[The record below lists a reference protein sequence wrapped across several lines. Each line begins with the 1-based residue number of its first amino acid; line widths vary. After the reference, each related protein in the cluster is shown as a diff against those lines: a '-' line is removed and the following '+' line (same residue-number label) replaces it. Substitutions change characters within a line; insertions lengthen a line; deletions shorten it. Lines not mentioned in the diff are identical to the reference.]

1 MSLHTASHPLANDLL
16 DVQGSLDARN
26 LPIQRVGIKRV
37 KWPLAWAAAHGVVHS
52 VAEFEMTVHLAAEQK
67 GTHMSRFVAAL
78 NDTTAVG
85 ATAWSVAQSRLFVA
99 DLLTRLN
106 TTEAYFKAQFTLFLP
121 RSAPVT
127 GITSLMDYQITL
139 HGEAKQGLSASI
151 RLEIQAPVTSLCPCS
166 KEISD
171 YGAHNQRSHINIS
184 ATATDDLSPEAMIAL
199 AENAASAQLYP
210 LLKRADEKY
219 VTERAYDNPKFVED
233 LIRDIAIA
241 AKADSRATGEV
252 IEAENFESI
261 HNHSAYAK
269 LWVE

>member
-1 MSLHTASHPLANDLL
+1 MTLVNTHPTLDALT
-16 DVQGSLDARN
+16 DVQGSSDARQ

-37 KWPLAWAAAHGVVHS
+37 KWPLAWAAEHGVAHS
-52 VAEFEMTVHLAAEQK
+52 VAEFEMTVHLPADQK

-78 NDTTAVG
+78 NETTAVN
-85 ATAWSVAQSRLFVA
+85 TTPWSIAKARAFVN

-106 TTEAYFKAQFTLFLP
+106 TGEANFKAQFTLFLP

-127 GITSLMDYQITL
+127 GITSLMDYQVTL
-139 HGEAKQGLSASI
+139 SGEAKAGVPAVI

-166 KEISD
+166 KEIAD

-184 ATATDDLSPEAMIAL
+184 AVASDDLSPESMIAW
-199 AENAASAQLYP
+199 AEQSASAQLYP

-233 LIRDIAIA
+233 LIRDVAIA
-241 AKADSRATGEV
+241 AKADPRAKDVV
-252 IEAENFESI
+252 IEVENFESI

-269 LWVE
+269 LWVS